1 MMLRS
6 AVFPAS
12 KREQRSTSED
22 VIVILS
28 PLLVTVIDFTRDSI
42 ALIQLMAHEQD
53 HPALLSTRRTAV
65 AGAESLPPPGRSGA
79 RELAGRLLP
88 PLLAV
93 ASVVGVWWLLYMI
106 YPRLLPSPFSTV
118 QEAIRLLSDGTFFFH
133 MYQSLRRVFVGSVV
147 AMLFSVAVGIYMG
160 TVVMGER
167 FFQPLVVLGLTIPG
181 LMWALIAVMLFGINE
196 FSPYFAVTVT
206 IFPML
211 VINIWAGVK
220 SLDKE
225 LMDMSHVFHFTKW
238 MKISQVILP
247 QLVPNIFAATRY
259 GLGLAWK
266 VVVVVEMFGTSN
278 GVGYQVMKSYQVFNM
293 EGVIA
298 WTLTFVLAMIVIEY
312 GLINFAERRLT
323 AWRPKIDVWRR

>member
-1 MMLRS
+1 MAFQSNSRASLSGPS
-6 AVFPAS
+6 A
-12 KREQRSTSED
+12 
-22 VIVILS
+22 
-28 PLLVTVIDFTRDSI
+28 
-42 ALIQLMAHEQD
+42 
-53 HPALLSTRRTAV
+53 AV
-65 AGAESLPPPGRSGA
+65 AGAQTVPAFGQSTT
-79 RELAGRLLP
+79 RELLGRVVP
-88 PLLAV
+88 PVLAV
-93 ASVVGVWWLLYMI
+93 TSVIAIWWTLFLI
-106 YPRLLPSPFSTV
+106 YPRLLPSPLNTV
-118 QEAIRLLSDGTFFFH
+118 NEAIRLIADGTFFFH
-133 MYQSLRRVFVGSVV
+133 MYQSLRRVFVGATV
-147 AMLFSVAVGIYMG
+147 AMIFSIAVGIYMG
-160 TVVMGER
+160 TVRMGEH

-196 FSPYFAVTVT
+196 FASYFAVAVT
-206 IFPML
+206 TFPML

-220 SLDKE
+220 SLDKD

-238 MKISQVILP
+238 MKITQVILP

-298 WTLTFVLAMIVIEY
+298 WTLTFVVAMIVIEY
-312 GLINFAERRLT
+312 GAINLAERRLT

>member
-1 MMLRS
+1 MAFDSNHQAALTG
-6 AVFPAS
+6 
-12 KREQRSTSED
+12 QSTG
-22 VIVILS
+22 
-28 PLLVTVIDFTRDSI
+28 
-42 ALIQLMAHEQD
+42 
-53 HPALLSTRRTAV
+53 V
-65 AGAESLPPPGRSGA
+65 AGAETIPSFGNSLGRD
-79 RELAGRLLP
+79 LMGRALP

-93 ASVVGVWWLLYMI
+93 ASVIAIWWILFLI
-106 YPRLLPSPFSTV
+106 YPRLLPSPQNTV
-118 QEAIRLLSDGTFFFH
+118 NEALRLVSDGTFFFH
-133 MYQSLRRVFVGSVV
+133 MYQSLRRVFVGSLV
-147 AMLFSVAVGIYMG
+147 AMFFSVGVGIYMG
-160 TVVMGER
+160 TVLIGER

-196 FSPYFAVTVT
+196 WSPYFAVTVT

-220 SLDKE
+220 SLDKD
-225 LMDMSHVFHFTKW
+225 LMDMSHVFHFSKW
-238 MKISQVILP
+238 MKITQVILP

-298 WTLTFVLAMIVIEY
+298 WTLTFVVAMIVIEY
-312 GLINFAERRLT
+312 GMINLAERRLA

>member
-1 MMLRS
+1 MAFDPNS
-6 AVFPAS
+6 QIAITGQPANVAAAE
-12 KREQRSTSED
+12 K
-22 VIVILS
+22 V
-28 PLLVTVIDFTRDSI
+28 
-42 ALIQLMAHEQD
+42 
-53 HPALLSTRRTAV
+53 PAL
-65 AGAESLPPPGRSGA
+65 ENSLGREILA
-79 RELAGRLLP
+79 RALP
-88 PLLAV
+88 PLLALG
-93 ASVVGVWWLLYMI
+93 SVIAIWSLLYLL
-106 YPRLLPSPFSTV
+106 YPRLLPSPASTFR
-118 QEAIRLLSDGTFFFH
+118 EALRLLSDGSFFFH
-133 MYQSLRRVFVGSVV
+133 MYQSLRRVFVGSVI
-147 AMLFSVAVGIYMG
+147 AMFFSVGVGIYMG
-160 TVVMGER
+160 TVLMGER

-196 FSPYFAVTVT
+196 WSPYFAVTVT

-225 LMDMSHVFHFTKW
+225 LIDMSHVFRFTPW
-238 MKISQVILP
+238 MKISQVIIP

-298 WTLTFVLAMIVIEY
+298 WTLTFVVAMIVIEY
-312 GLINFAERRLT
+312 GMINLAERRLT

>member
-1 MMLRS
+1 MDLGS
-6 AVFPAS
+6 NDQVAVRRQPAG
-12 KREQRSTSED
+12 
-22 VIVILS
+22 
-28 PLLVTVIDFTRDSI
+28 
-42 ALIQLMAHEQD
+42 
-53 HPALLSTRRTAV
+53 V
-65 AGAESLPPPGRSGA
+65 AGANTLPPFGDSLGKELIGRIV
-79 RELAGRLLP
+79 P
-88 PLLAV
+88 PLLAML
-93 ASVVGVWWLLYMI
+93 SVIAVWWLLYLI
-106 YPRLLPSPFSTV
+106 YPRLLPSPVSTMR
-118 QEAIRLLSDGTFFFH
+118 EAVRLVSDGTFFFH
-133 MYQSLRRVFVGSVV
+133 MYQSLRRVFVGSLV
-147 AMLFSVAVGIYMG
+147 AMFLSVGVGIYMG

-196 FSPYFAVTVT
+196 WSPYFAVTVT

-220 SLDKE
+220 ALDKE
-225 LMDMSHVFHFTKW
+225 LIDMSRVFHFTPW
-238 MKISQVILP
+238 MKISQVIIP
-247 QLVPNIFAATRY
+247 QLLPNIFAATRY

-298 WTLTFVLAMIVIEY
+298 WTLTFVAAMIVLEY
-312 GLINFAERRLT
+312 GVINFAERRLT

>member
-1 MMLRS
+1 
-6 AVFPAS
+6 
-12 KREQRSTSED
+12 
-22 VIVILS
+22 
-28 PLLVTVIDFTRDSI
+28 LLVDYQHDT
-42 ALIQLMAHEQD
+42 
-53 HPALLSTRRTAV
+53 PALGARRSAV
-65 AGAESLPPPGRSGA
+65 AGAETVPPLAASDR
-79 RELAGRLLP
+79 RDIAGRVLP
-88 PLLAV
+88 PLLAL
-93 ASVVGVWWLLYMI
+93 ASVLAVWSALYFL
-106 YPRLLPSPFSTV
+106 YPRLLPSPWSTV
-118 QEAIRLLSDGTFFFH
+118 QEAVRLLSDGTFFFH
-133 MYQSLRRVFVGSVV
+133 MYQSLRRVLVGSIV
-147 AMLFSVAVGIYMG
+147 AMFLSVGVGIYMG
-160 TVVMGER
+160 TVIMGER
-167 FFQPLVVLGLTIPG
+167 FFQPLVILGLTIPG

-225 LMDMSHVFHFTKW
+225 LMDMSHVFRFTKW

>member
-1 MMLRS
+1 MSIDSNDQTILS
-6 AVFPAS
+6 A
-12 KREQRSTSED
+12 RSTG
-22 VIVILS
+22 
-28 PLLVTVIDFTRDSI
+28 
-42 ALIQLMAHEQD
+42 
-53 HPALLSTRRTAV
+53 V
-65 AGAESLPPPGRSGA
+65 AGAETVPNFTTSASRDLIA
-79 RELAGRLLP
+79 RLLP

-93 ASVVGVWWLLYMI
+93 LTVIGIWWLLYLI
-106 YPRLLPSPFSTV
+106 YPRLLPSPQSTLN
-118 QEAIRLLSDGTFFFH
+118 EALRLLSDGTFFFH
-133 MYQSLRRVFVGSVV
+133 MYQSLRRVFVGAVV
-147 AMLFSVAVGIYMG
+147 AMFFSVGVGIYMG

-225 LMDMSHVFHFTKW
+225 LMDMSYVFHFSKW
-238 MKISQVILP
+238 MKITHVILP

-293 EGVIA
+293 QGVIA
-298 WTLTFVLAMIVIEY
+298 WTVTFVIAMIVIEY

>member
-1 MMLRS
+1 MEVHTNHQAAIS
-6 AVFPAS
+6 GQPAG
-12 KREQRSTSED
+12 
-22 VIVILS
+22 
-28 PLLVTVIDFTRDSI
+28 
-42 ALIQLMAHEQD
+42 
-53 HPALLSTRRTAV
+53 V
-65 AGAESLPPPGRSGA
+65 AGAETLPPFSDSLG
-79 RELAGRLLP
+79 RELTGRLVP
-88 PLLAV
+88 PLLALL
-93 ASVVGVWWLLYMI
+93 SVVAVWWLLYLI
-106 YPRLLPSPFSTV
+106 YPRLLPSPVSTV
-118 QEAIRLLSDGTFFFH
+118 REAARLVSDGTFFFH
-133 MYQSLRRVFVGSVV
+133 MYQSLRRVFVGSIV
-147 AMLFSVAVGIYMG
+147 AMFFSVGVGIYMG

-196 FSPYFAVTVT
+196 WSPYFAVTVT

-220 SLDKE
+220 ALDKE
-225 LMDMSHVFHFTKW
+225 LIDMSRVFHFTPW
-238 MKISQVILP
+238 MKVSQVIIP

-298 WTLTFVLAMIVIEY
+298 WTLTFVVAMIVIEY
-312 GLINFAERRLT
+312 GAINFAERRLT

>member
-1 MMLRS
+1 M
-6 AVFPAS
+6 
-12 KREQRSTSED
+12 
-22 VIVILS
+22 
-28 PLLVTVIDFTRDSI
+28 VIDSKNPTAI
-42 ALIQLMAHEQD
+42 AAR
-53 HPALLSTRRTAV
+53 SSGV
-65 AGAESLPPPGRSGA
+65 AGAETLPPFGASVGRD
-79 RELAGRLLP
+79 LIGRIVP

-93 ASVVGVWWLLYMI
+93 LSVIAIWWGLYLL
-106 YPRLLPSPFSTV
+106 YPRLLPSPQSTLD
-118 QEAIRLLSDGTFFFH
+118 EAQRLLSDGTFFFH
-133 MYQSLRRVFVGSVV
+133 MYQSLRRVFVGAVV
-147 AMLFSVAVGIYMG
+147 AMFFSVGVGIYMG

-225 LMDMSHVFHFTKW
+225 LIDMSHVFHFTKW
-238 MKISQVILP
+238 MKITQVILP

-298 WTLTFVLAMIVIEY
+298 WTITFVIAMIVIEY
-312 GLINFAERRLT
+312 GLINLAERRLT

>member
-1 MMLRS
+1 MEVHTNHQAAIS
-6 AVFPAS
+6 GQPAG
-12 KREQRSTSED
+12 
-22 VIVILS
+22 
-28 PLLVTVIDFTRDSI
+28 
-42 ALIQLMAHEQD
+42 
-53 HPALLSTRRTAV
+53 V
-65 AGAESLPPPGRSGA
+65 AGAETLPPFSDSLG
-79 RELAGRLLP
+79 RELTGRLVP
-88 PLLAV
+88 PLLALL
-93 ASVVGVWWLLYMI
+93 SVVAVWWLLYLI
-106 YPRLLPSPFSTV
+106 YPRLFPSPVSTV
-118 QEAIRLLSDGTFFFH
+118 REAARLVSDGTFFFH
-133 MYQSLRRVFVGSVV
+133 MYQSLRRVFVGSIV
-147 AMLFSVAVGIYMG
+147 AMFFSVGIGIYMG

-196 FSPYFAVTVT
+196 WSPYFAVTVT

-220 SLDKE
+220 ALDKE
-225 LMDMSHVFHFTKW
+225 LIDMSRVFHFTPW
-238 MKISQVILP
+238 MKISQVIIP

-298 WTLTFVLAMIVIEY
+298 WTLTFVVAMIVIEY
-312 GLINFAERRLT
+312 GAINFAERRLT

>member
-1 MMLRS
+1 MTLDS
-6 AVFPAS
+6 NNPATIS
-12 KREQRSTSED
+12 GQPTG
-22 VIVILS
+22 
-28 PLLVTVIDFTRDSI
+28 
-42 ALIQLMAHEQD
+42 
-53 HPALLSTRRTAV
+53 V
-65 AGAESLPPPGRSGA
+65 AGAETLPPFGDSFG
-79 RELAGRLLP
+79 RELTGRLMP

-93 ASVVGVWWLLYMI
+93 LSVVALWWLLYVI
-106 YPRLLPSPFSTV
+106 YPRLLPSPISTV
-118 QEAIRLLSDGTFFFH
+118 REAGRLMSDGTFFFH
-133 MYQSLRRVFVGSVV
+133 MYQSLRRVFVGSIV
-147 AMLFSVAVGIYMG
+147 AMFFSVGVGIYMG

-196 FSPYFAVTVT
+196 WSPYFAVTVT

-220 SLDKE
+220 ALDKE
-225 LMDMSHVFHFTKW
+225 LIDMSRVFHFTPW
-238 MKISQVILP
+238 MKISQVIIP

-298 WTLTFVLAMIVIEY
+298 WTLTFVAAMIVIEY
-312 GLINFAERRLT
+312 GAINFAERRLT

>member
-1 MMLRS
+1 M
-6 AVFPAS
+6 AF
-12 KREQRSTSED
+12 
-22 VIVILS
+22 
-28 PLLVTVIDFTRDSI
+28 DSNNQTTI
-42 ALIQLMAHEQD
+42 AG
-53 HPALLSTRRTAV
+53 SSVGV
-65 AGAESLPPPGRSGA
+65 AGAETVPSFGNSLGRDLIGRVLPPI
-79 RELAGRLLP
+79 LAISS
-88 PLLAV
+88 V
-93 ASVVGVWWLLYMI
+93 AAIWWSLYLI
-106 YPRLLPSPFSTV
+106 YPRLLPSPMNTV
-118 QEAIRLLSDGTFFFH
+118 NEAIRLLSDGTFLFH
-133 MYQSLRRVFVGSVV
+133 MYQSLRRVFVGSLV
-147 AMLFSVAVGIYMG
+147 AMFFSVAVGIYMG

-196 FSPYFAVTVT
+196 ISPYFAVTVT

-225 LMDMSHVFHFTKW
+225 LMDMSHVFHFSKW
-238 MKISQVILP
+238 MKITQVILP

-298 WTLTFVLAMIVIEY
+298 WTLTFVVAMIVIEY
-312 GLINFAERRLT
+312 GMINLAERRLT

>member
-1 MMLRS
+1 MDLGS
-6 AVFPAS
+6 NDQVAVRRQPAG
-12 KREQRSTSED
+12 
-22 VIVILS
+22 
-28 PLLVTVIDFTRDSI
+28 
-42 ALIQLMAHEQD
+42 
-53 HPALLSTRRTAV
+53 V
-65 AGAESLPPPGRSGA
+65 AGANTLPPFGDSLGK
-79 RELAGRLLP
+79 ELIGHIVP
-88 PLLAV
+88 PLLAML
-93 ASVVGVWWLLYMI
+93 SVIAVWWLLYLI
-106 YPRLLPSPFSTV
+106 YPRLLPSPVSTMR
-118 QEAIRLLSDGTFFFH
+118 EAVRLVSDGTFFFH
-133 MYQSLRRVFVGSVV
+133 MYQSLRRVFVGSLV
-147 AMLFSVAVGIYMG
+147 AMFLSVGVGIYMG

-196 FSPYFAVTVT
+196 WSPYFAVTVT

-220 SLDKE
+220 ALDKE
-225 LMDMSHVFHFTKW
+225 LIDMSRVFHFTPW
-238 MKISQVILP
+238 MKISQVIIP
-247 QLVPNIFAATRY
+247 QLLPNIFAATRY

-298 WTLTFVLAMIVIEY
+298 WTLTFVAAMIVLEY
-312 GLINFAERRLT
+312 GVINFAERRLT

>member
-1 MMLRS
+1 MDIGSNNQVAAGRQ
-6 AVFPAS
+6 PAG
-12 KREQRSTSED
+12 
-22 VIVILS
+22 
-28 PLLVTVIDFTRDSI
+28 
-42 ALIQLMAHEQD
+42 
-53 HPALLSTRRTAV
+53 V
-65 AGAESLPPPGRSGA
+65 AGAGTLPPFGDSFG
-79 RELAGRLLP
+79 RELIGRIVP

-93 ASVVGVWWLLYMI
+93 LSVIAVWWLLYLI
-106 YPRLLPSPFSTV
+106 YPRLLPGPVSTMR
-118 QEAIRLLSDGTFFFH
+118 EAVRLVSDGTFFFH
-133 MYQSLRRVFVGSVV
+133 MYQSLRRVFVGSLV
-147 AMLFSVAVGIYMG
+147 AMFLSVGVGIYMG

-196 FSPYFAVTVT
+196 WSPYFAVTVT

-220 SLDKE
+220 ALDKE
-225 LMDMSHVFHFTKW
+225 LIDMSSVFHFTPW
-238 MKISQVILP
+238 MKISQVIIP
-247 QLVPNIFAATRY
+247 QLLPNIFAATRY

-298 WTLTFVLAMIVIEY
+298 WTLTFVAAMIVLEY
-312 GLINFAERRLT
+312 GVINFAERRLT

>member
-1 MMLRS
+1 MDLGS
-6 AVFPAS
+6 NDQVAVRRQPAG
-12 KREQRSTSED
+12 
-22 VIVILS
+22 
-28 PLLVTVIDFTRDSI
+28 
-42 ALIQLMAHEQD
+42 
-53 HPALLSTRRTAV
+53 V
-65 AGAESLPPPGRSGA
+65 AGANTLPPFGDSLGK
-79 RELAGRLLP
+79 ELIGHIVP
-88 PLLAV
+88 PLLAML
-93 ASVVGVWWLLYMI
+93 SVIAVWWLLYLI
-106 YPRLLPSPFSTV
+106 YPRLLPSPVSTMR
-118 QEAIRLLSDGTFFFH
+118 EAVRLVSDGTFFFH
-133 MYQSLRRVFVGSVV
+133 MYQSLRRVFVGSLV
-147 AMLFSVAVGIYMG
+147 AMFLSVGVGIYMG

-196 FSPYFAVTVT
+196 WSPYFAVTVT

-220 SLDKE
+220 ALDKE
-225 LMDMSHVFHFTKW
+225 LIDMSRVFHFTPW
-238 MKISQVILP
+238 MKISQVIIP
-247 QLVPNIFAATRY
+247 QLLPNIFAATRY

-298 WTLTFVLAMIVIEY
+298 WTLTFVVAMIVIEY
-312 GLINFAERRLT
+312 GIINLAERRLT

>member
-1 MMLRS
+1 MTVHTNNQAAIS
-6 AVFPAS
+6 GQPAG
-12 KREQRSTSED
+12 
-22 VIVILS
+22 
-28 PLLVTVIDFTRDSI
+28 
-42 ALIQLMAHEQD
+42 
-53 HPALLSTRRTAV
+53 V
-65 AGAESLPPPGRSGA
+65 AGAETIPSFGYSFGRDLLS
-79 RELAGRLLP
+79 RILP

-93 ASVVGVWWLLYMI
+93 TSVIAVWWSLYLI
-106 YPRLLPSPFSTV
+106 YPRLLPSPMNTV
-118 QEAIRLLSDGTFFFH
+118 NEAIRLLSDGTFFFH

-147 AMLFSVAVGIYMG
+147 AMFFSVGVGIYMG
-160 TVVMGER
+160 TGLMGER
-167 FFQPLVVLGLTIPG
+167 FFQPRVVLGLTIPG

-196 FSPYFAVTVT
+196 WSPYFAVTVT

-220 SLDKE
+220 ALDKE
-225 LMDMSHVFHFTKW
+225 LIDMSRVFHFTPW
-238 MKISQVILP
+238 MKISQVIIP

-298 WTLTFVLAMIVIEY
+298 WTLTFVVALIIIEY
-312 GLINFAERRLT
+312 GAINFAERRLT

>member
-1 MMLRS
+1 MAYEERN
-6 AVFPAS
+6 A
-12 KREQRSTSED
+12 
-22 VIVILS
+22 
-28 PLLVTVIDFTRDSI
+28 
-42 ALIQLMAHEQD
+42 LMAAD
-53 HPALLSTRRTAV
+53 RTGA
-65 AGAESLPPPGRSGA
+65 AGAQTVPPFGRSMGRDLSA
-79 RELAGRLLP
+79 RVLP

-93 ASVVGVWWLLYMI
+93 ASVILLWWALYLI
-106 YPRLLPSPFSTV
+106 YPRLLPSPLSTV
-118 QEAIRLLSDGTFFFH
+118 REAIRLISDGTFFFH
-133 MYQSLRRVFVGSVV
+133 MYQSLRRVFVGAVI
-147 AMLFSVAVGIYMG
+147 AMFFSVGIGIYMG
-160 TVVMGER
+160 TVAMGER
-167 FFQPLVVLGLTIPG
+167 FFQPLIVLGLTIPG

-312 GLINFAERRLT
+312 GVINFAEQRLT

>member
-1 MMLRS
+1 MAFDSNNQTTMAGS
-6 AVFPAS
+6 PAG
-12 KREQRSTSED
+12 
-22 VIVILS
+22 
-28 PLLVTVIDFTRDSI
+28 
-42 ALIQLMAHEQD
+42 
-53 HPALLSTRRTAV
+53 V
-65 AGAESLPPPGRSGA
+65 AGAETIPSFGNSFGRD
-79 RELAGRLLP
+79 LLGRILP

-93 ASVVGVWWLLYMI
+93 TSVIAVWWSLYLI
-106 YPRLLPSPFSTV
+106 YPRLLPSPLNTV
-118 QEAIRLLSDGTFFFH
+118 NEAIRLLSDGTFFFH

-147 AMLFSVAVGIYMG
+147 AMFFSVGVGIYMG
-160 TVVMGER
+160 TVLMGER

-196 FSPYFAVTVT
+196 WSPYFAVTVT

-220 SLDKE
+220 SLDKD
-225 LMDMSHVFHFTKW
+225 LMDMSHVFHFSKW
-238 MKISQVILP
+238 MKITQVILP

-298 WTLTFVLAMIVIEY
+298 WTLTFVVAMIVIEY
-312 GLINFAERRLT
+312 GMINLAERRLT